1 MENATKALLIAAA
14 VLIVI
19 LLIAFGMR
27 IFSSSSDVSTQAT
40 QTGEAISNQTRAAAG
55 AASSAITQS
64 TSGLI
69 TSTNS

>member
-27 IFSSSSDVSTQAT
+27 IFTSTSDVSGQADQTGKQLST
-40 QTGEAISNQTRAAAG
+40 QTNSASTAANEAL
-55 AASSAITQS
+55 
-64 TSGLI
+64 SGI
-69 TSTNS
+69 GGWINGGNS

>member
-27 IFSSSSDVSTQAT
+27 IFNSTSDVSGQAQQAGTQLST
-40 QTGEAISNQTRAAAG
+40 QTNTAT
-55 AASSAITQS
+55 S
-64 TSGLI
+64 TVTNALSGLEGW
-69 TSTNS
+69 NK